1 MMFRSR
7 APGSGA
13 AAAQRDR
20 GCGLEFRGTLMVHG
34 TLRIDGEF
42 EGDILD
48 CDRLE
53 IGEHGLMRA
62 DVEVKEAVIHGRV
75 HGNIRALGS
84 LEMKQGSHVE
94 GDVAAV
100 NVVMEA
106 GVYFTGR
113 CTMLD
118 TGTEASRSRPRAPP
132 SRLMTE
138 ARCCVL
144 RIVGR
149 RGRDCTRVGP
159 QDPRRTGTTARP

>member
-1 MMFRSR
+1 MRFRARSSETEE
-7 APGSGA
+7 APTPSAVVGIGSS
-13 AAAQRDR
+13 
-20 GCGLEFRGTLMVHG
+20 FRGTLMVHG

-62 DVEVKEAVIHGRV
+62 DVEVKEAVIQGRV
-75 HGNIRALGS
+75 YGNVRALGT
-84 LEMKQGSHVE
+84 LEMRQGAHVE

-100 NVVMEA
+100 SVVMEQ

-118 TGTEASRSRPRAPP
+118 SGTEGVELRVDSPR
-132 SRLMTE
+132 
-138 ARCCVL
+138 
-144 RIVGR
+144 IG
-149 RGRDCTRVGP
+149 
-159 QDPRRTGTTARP
+159 